1 MRWIFVDRFLTLEK
15 GRYAKAVKNVSMG
28 EEHLHDHFPSYPVMP
43 NSLIIEALAQT
54 GGLLAGHAFDFKEKV
69 ILAKIEKAEFFRMVT
84 PGDQMILE
92 ATLVENREEGC
103 KVLGVVSVN
112 GTRVASATLMF
123 VNLRANQA
131 KGWQP
136 ENFVFTKEFL
146 ALLGVT
152 RLNGS
157 WQVNGARSS
166 SEAKPAL

>member
-103 KVLGVVSVN
+103 KVIGEVSVN
-112 GTRVASATLMF
+112 GVRVASATLMF
-123 VNLRANQA
+123 VNLSTNQA
-131 KGWQP
+131 KGLQP